1 MKTKIFCRK
10 VVPLYFKTIFLSL
23 FLFVATLSFFIQ
35 AENIP
40 TTDTSQNIEN
50 APLEITVENAI
61 IAALLNNR
69 SLKVEQYVPHIKSTY
84 EEEEMSKFDPVVSA
98 GFNASRQKVRTKTK
112 PAGNVSSG
120 LTNLNVGVERSL
132 PSGTQVSAGITLGRD
147 WSDLYSDQYTA
158 DLGFT
163 VTKALLQGAGLD
175 FNMANVRQA
184 KLDTLVSEYE
194 LRGFTE
200 DLVASV
206 ETTYWNYALALSQ
219 IEIYNNSLQLAEQQ
233 LKETEERIN
242 VGELAEI
249 ELSAAQAE
257 VALRKESLINAQSS
271 LESVK
276 LKLLRLINSTGDL
289 SLAQEITLK
298 NMPSVPFV
306 KLDNVESHFELA
318 LKMRSDINQALLDIK
333 KGDIEIVKTK
343 NGLLPKLDFFVN
355 LGKTG
360 YANSFGNSIQ
370 DIPGRRYD
378 VSAGVMFEWPV
389 DNRQAESKYKRAR
402 LSRQQTEEALN
413 NLSQLVEM
421 DVRLAYIEVNR
432 VAKQIEAIQA
442 TLKLQ
447 EEKVHAE
454 TEKFKVGRS
463 TPLLVAQVQ
472 RDLLNAQISEVQAIV
487 GYLNSLVEL
496 FRIEGSILERRG
508 VQVTKF

>member
-1 MKTKIFCRK
+1 
-10 VVPLYFKTIFLSL
+10 
-23 FLFVATLSFFIQ
+23 
-35 AENIP
+35 
-40 TTDTSQNIEN
+40 
-50 APLEITVENAI
+50 
-61 IAALLNNR
+61 
-69 SLKVEQYVPHIKSTY
+69 
-84 EEEEMSKFDPVVSA
+84 
-98 GFNASRQKVRTKTK
+98 
-112 PAGNVSSG
+112 
-120 LTNLNVGVERSL
+120 
-132 PSGTQVSAGITLGRD
+132 
-147 WSDLYSDQYTA
+147 
-158 DLGFT
+158 
-163 VTKALLQGAGLD
+163 
-175 FNMANVRQA
+175 MANVRQA
-184 KLDTLVSEYE
+184 KLDTLASEYE

-200 DLVASV
+200 NLVANV
-206 ETTYWNYALALSQ
+206 ETTYWNYALALRQ

-233 LKETEERIN
+233 LKETEERIS

-276 LKLLRLINSTGDL
+276 LKLLRLINPSEDL
-289 SLAQEITLK
+289 SLTQKITLK
-298 NMPSVPFV
+298 NMPSIPFV
-306 KLDNVESHFELA
+306 KLDSVESHSELA
-318 LKMRSDINQALLDIK
+318 LKMRSDINQALLNIK

-378 VSAGVMFEWPV
+378 VSAGLIFEWPV
-389 DNRQAESKYKRAR
+389 DNRKTESKYRRAR

-413 NLSQLVEM
+413 NLSQLIEM

-432 VAKQIEAIQA
+432 ISKQIEAIQA

-447 EEKVHAE
+447 EEKVKAE
-454 TEKFKVGRS
+454 TEKFRVGRS

-472 RDLLNAQISEVQAIV
+472 RDLLDAQISEVRAIV